1 MAESPSSLRSPPL
14 QPATWPSW
22 IAAWCLTLVSVLPA
36 MVRNA
41 IAKILAKLFSLIN
54 NSNKRVF
61 DINLQACFPELVES
75 ERQAFYVDH
84 LAALVQTAFLL
95 PRQWWKCLDRMPIKT
110 QIIDTHYVDQ
120 VKASGRQVILLTSHT
135 VALDSGLWALA
146 PLYPLEGIYK
156 PFENPVLEYLVMRG
170 RMRFGAE
177 PHARGGG
184 LRALLK
190 KLSAGAIMVYLSDED
205 LGTQGSVFAPF
216 YGHQKAT
223 LAMLPRLARRSGAA
237 VVPMYSFYDA
247 KADTVKVQLLAPID
261 GYPAEDDIQSATLMN
276 AAIEQSIALC
286 PKQYLWKMRL
296 FRSCPNGGISRYQQV
311 INGDLTPQDI

>member
-1 MAESPSSLRSPPL
+1 MAESPSFSAPL

-22 IAAWCLTLVSVLPA
+22 IAAGCLTLLSVLPA
-36 MVRNA
+36 VMRNG
-41 IAKILAKLFSLIN
+41 IARVFAKLFGLLN

-61 DINLQACFPELVES
+61 NINLQACFPDLSES

-84 LAALVQTAFLL
+84 LTALIQTAFLL
-95 PRQWWKCLDRMPIKT
+95 PRYWWRVLERMPVKT
-110 QIIDTHYVDQ
+110 LIIDKHHIDQ
-120 VKASGRQVILLTSHT
+120 VKASGQQAIMLTSHT
-135 VALDSGLWALA
+135 VALDSGLRALA

-170 RMRFGAE
+170 RRRFGTE
-177 PHARGGG
+177 PHARGDG

-190 KLSAGAIMVYLSDED
+190 KVSAGAVMVYLSDED
-205 LGTQGSVFAPF
+205 LGTDGSVFAPF
-216 YGHQKAT
+216 FKHQKAT
-223 LAMLPRLARRSGAA
+223 LAMLPRLVRRSGAA

-247 KADTVKVQLLAPID
+247 KTDTIKVQFLPPIA
-261 GYPAEDDIQSATLMN
+261 GYPADDEIHSATLMN
-276 AAIEQSIALC
+276 SAIEQSIALC

-311 INGDLTPQDI
+311 INGDLTPEDI